1 MSIQLAC
8 NNEVAATHDF
18 GRPICP
24 RCGSVLLVAEQSAFN
39 LRGRIRHVWS
49 CDECAHEFV
58 TSIRLLPLLAA

>member
-18 GRPICP
+18 GRPSCP
-24 RCGSVLLVAEQSAFN
+24 RCGNVLLMAEESAFN

-49 CDECAHEFV
+49 CDDCAHEFV
-58 TSIRLLPLLAA
+58 TSIRLWPLLAA